1 MYKIIDGNA
10 ISKKILEELRNRIN
24 VLNVTGKNRVL
35 YDIVVGDDPASEIYI
50 NNKIKKFHD
59 MSIKFELVKLP
70 AEITEKELLDKIEE
84 LNNNKNANA
93 IFVELP
99 LPKQINELNIIDKI
113 NPKKDVD
120 GFSKMSL
127 GALFQNSTGF
137 YPCTAEG
144 IAELIDRSNISV
156 EGKNLVVVGRSNI
169 VGKPVALLML
179 NRNATVTIC
188 HSKTNDLREIC
199 KNADILIVAIG
210 KPNFIDD
217 TFIKEGAVVI
227 DAGINRIEVDG
238 IKKVC
243 GDVDFDKV
251 ASHTSYIT
259 PVPGGVGPMTVT
271 MLIKHCVETIDYE

>member
-127 GALFQNSTGF
+127 GALFQNNKGF

-156 EGKNLVVVGRSNI
+156 ESKNLVVVGRSNI

-188 HSKTNDLREIC
+188 HSKTNGLREIC

-217 TFIKEGAVVI
+217 TYIKDGAVVI

-238 IKKVC
+238 VKKVC
-243 GDVDFDKV
+243 GDVDVEKV
-251 ASHTSYIT
+251 ANHTSYIT